1 MGHNQSSSSKTTP
14 VSDNDRTEKPGVE
27 SHVKPWTLATPR
39 LFDLLAPAQHVLLA
53 GCGGGYD
60 VLSGLPLYFSLRA
73 QGKQVTLANLSF
85 TDTEA
90 TNAKSFCKGCY
101 AVSSSLKLPSGSGA
115 KTYFPELYL
124 ARWLKEKE
132 GGTADVVVYT
142 LDRDQ
147 GVKPLTSA
155 YCQIVKQLNVD
166 AIVLVDGGTDSVMFG
181 TEEKLGTP
189 VEDHSSM
196 AAVSATPVPIKI
208 LTCLGFGVDSF
219 HGVSHGL
226 FLQNVATLEQT
237 GGYLGCF
244 SVSQSTRE
252 GQLYMEGYEAV
263 ASHMQSS
270 IVCTSIVAAMKGHFG
285 DHHSTDRT
293 KGSQLFINPLMS
305 VYWVFDLPKVMEQI
319 AYTSQLAD
327 TDTRTEVSKVIY
339 SYNGELTKTGQI
351 RTALPLPM

>member
-1 MGHNQSSSSKTTP
+1 MMGHNQSSSSKTTP

-85 TDTEA
+85 TDIGA
-90 TNAKSFCKGCY
+90 TNAKTFCKGCY
-101 AVSSSLKLPSGSGA
+101 AVSSSLKLPSSGGA

-142 LDRDQ
+142 FDRDQ

-166 AIVLVDGGTDSVMFG
+166 AIVLVDGGTDSIMFG

-196 AAVSATPVPIKI
+196 AAVSATPVPIN
-208 LTCLGFGVDSF
+208 
-219 HGVSHGL
+219 VS
-226 FLQNVATLEQT
+226 
-237 GGYLGCF
+237 
-244 SVSQSTRE
+244 R
-252 GQLYMEGYEAV
+252 
-263 ASHMQSS
+263 
-270 IVCTSIVAAMKGHFG
+270 IVPAECSHFG
-285 DHHSTDRT
+285 TDWWIL
-293 KGSQLFINPLMS
+293 GLLLCVS
-305 VYWVFDLPKVMEQI
+305 VYK
-319 AYTSQLAD
+319 
-327 TDTRTEVSKVIY
+327 R
-339 SYNGELTKTGQI
+339 
-351 RTALPLPM
+351 RTAVHGGV